1 MYFIS
6 KIYFINLS
14 GIKSI
19 HMYKYFVR
27 LGAHMFKL
35 PVDFLIT
42 RYSMITKGLITEID
56 MTYHLINDAAV
67 KNCQI

>member
-1 MYFIS
+1 
-6 KIYFINLS
+6 
-14 GIKSI
+14 
-19 HMYKYFVR
+19 
-27 LGAHMFKL
+27 MFKL

-56 MTYHLINDAAV
+56 MTYRLINDAV